1 LQGSE
6 VKMLKKL
13 IPAYILSF
21 VIAFTI
27 FVNEPVVLYA
37 SSKNDLWF
45 DFMTMI
51 KPVTILFIIS
61 FLLLSIFY
69 TIVKILSK
77 KDKVYNII
85 LVISFI
91 IYFASYIQG
100 NYMLKDLP
108 GLDGTTIVWTGFLAQ
123 NLITLFIWA
132 ILIITYI
139 LTIKKFKFESVI
151 KVSSKVALVV
161 FIMLLVSCASTI
173 FTTKKMFMKKYPILV
188 TDMNYANFS
197 SDKNFIIFL
206 ADAVDSREFYKEL
219 ENSNYKDSYK
229 DFTYYPDTTSY
240 YLFTRDSI
248 PQILSGI
255 PNHNESEYYTYYN
268 EALDNA
274 PLFNTLLENKYD
286 LNIYD
291 HELIWTSEKGRNV
304 KNSTKVSNE
313 VKLYYFA
320 KNNIKYV
327 AYKYLPYCFKKY
339 AKIEN
344 MNFNYSRNIDYTNSY
359 SWDDIDNYKLI
370 LNSNPT
376 VEQNKQFKFI
386 HVNGSHPPYNIDEEL
401 NRIEENKNGYN
412 KEVSASIKLMSS
424 YIEMLKNNNVYDNS
438 VIILIADHGYTG
450 SKNTLNKVNPIL
462 LIKGFNE
469 TNKKMIISDKRISF
483 EDLQDTY
490 KELLDGKKNQD
501 LFKNIPQNRVRKF
514 IWYRFTKEN
523 HMVEYKLDG
532 PAWEGEKAVK
542 TGRRFNR

>member
-1 LQGSE
+1 
-6 VKMLKKL
+6 MLKKL

-51 KPVTILFIIS
+51 KPVTILFILSFS
-61 FLLLSIFY
+61 FLSIIY
-69 TIVKILSK
+69 TIIKILSK

-91 IYFASYIQG
+91 IYFASYVQG

-123 NLITLFIWA
+123 NLITLFVWIT
-132 ILIITYI
+132 LIVTYI
-139 LTIKKFKFESVI
+139 LTIKKYKFESVI
-151 KVSSKVALVV
+151 KVSSKVTLVV
-161 FIMLLVSCASTI
+161 FIMLLVSCTSTI

-188 TDMNYANFS
+188 TDMNYTNFS

-219 ENSNYKDSYK
+219 ERSKYKDSYK

-268 EALDNA
+268 EALDNS
-274 PLFNTLLENKYD
+274 PLLNTLLENKYD

-304 KNSTKVSNE
+304 KNSTEVSNK

-359 SWDDIDNYKLI
+359 SWDDIDNYNLI

-401 NRIEENKNGYN
+401 NRVKEDKNGYN
-412 KEVSASIKLMSS
+412 KEVAASIKLMSS
-424 YIEMLKNNNVYDNS
+424 YIELLKKNNVYDNS

-469 TNKKMIISDKRISF
+469 TNKKMIISDKKISF
-483 EDLQDTY
+483 IDLQDTF
-490 KELLDGKKNQD
+490 KELLDGKKNPD
-501 LFKNIPQNRVRKF
+501 LFKNVPQNRVRKF

-532 PAWEGEKAVK
+532 HAWEGEKAVK
-542 TGRRFNR
+542 TGKEFNR

>member
-1 LQGSE
+1 
-6 VKMLKKL
+6 MLKKL

-61 FLLLSIFY
+61 FLVLSIFY
-69 TIVKILSK
+69 TIVKVLSK

-85 LVISFI
+85 LVVSFI

-123 NLITLFIWA
+123 NLITLFVWIT
-132 ILIITYI
+132 LIVTYI
-139 LTIKKFKFESVI
+139 LTIKKYKFESVI

-161 FIMLLVSCASTI
+161 FIMLLVSCTSTI

-188 TDMNYANFS
+188 TDMNYTNFS

-219 ENSNYKDSYK
+219 ERSKYKDSFK

-268 EALDNA
+268 EALDNS
-274 PLFNTLLENKYD
+274 PLLNTLLENKYD

-304 KNSTKVSNE
+304 KNSTEVSNE

-344 MNFNYSRNIDYTNSY
+344 MNFNYSRNIDYTNSF
-359 SWDDIDNYKLI
+359 SWDDIDNYNLI

-401 NRIEENKNGYN
+401 NRVKEDKNGYN
-412 KEVSASIKLMSS
+412 KEVAASIKLMSS
-424 YIEMLKNNNVYDNS
+424 YIELLKKNNTYDNS

-469 TNKKMIISDKRISF
+469 TNKKMIISDKKISF
-483 EDLQDTY
+483 MDLQDTY
-490 KELLDGKKNQD
+490 KELLNGKKNPE
-501 LFKNIPQNRVRKF
+501 LFKNVPQNRVRKF

-532 PAWEGEKAVK
+532 HAWEGEKAVK
-542 TGRRFNR
+542 TGKKFNR